1 MYDKI
6 HYKFKKKKM
15 KKKKLIQTHATKL
28 TPWNERM
35 SWAEL
40 SFYLRP
46 GLAMLLA
53 GSQSAEKGQRLLP
66 LLFLGTTGVLTP
78 PRRAPSAAIDTDNW
92 IVVVGVAKTA
102 FLELSRVSPNM
113 VLPPVPTFNEV
124 KIIVLKVLIAVFY
137 SGPIM
142 YQLMYTCCL
151 FSYYHLILCSVLL
164 SPKNQI
170 EELVKVHG

>member
-1 MYDKI
+1 MLQSW
-6 HYKFKKKKM
+6 HLEM
-15 KKKKLIQTHATKL
+15 K
-28 TPWNERM
+28 E
-35 SWAEL
+35 WAEL

-46 GLAMLLA
+46 GSAVLLA
-53 GSQSAEKGQRLLP
+53 GSQSAEEGQRLLP

-92 IVVVGVAKTA
+92 IVVLGVAKTA
-102 FLELSRVSPNM
+102 FWELSRVSPNM
-113 VLPPVPTFNEV
+113 VLPPGPTFNEM
-124 KIIVLKVLIAVFY
+124 KIIVLKVLIVIFY

-142 YQLMYTCCL
+142 YLLIYTCCL
-151 FSYYHLILCSVLL
+151 FSYYHLISCSVL